1 MLATFNVGLTHG
13 LPTRD
18 GTIGLFTVLVNLMDL
33 LKQLL
38 VATAA
43 FGWLATSPVI
53 KSVATDLEC
62 LTLPADGTL

>member
-1 MLATFNVGLTHG
+1 MIATFDFGLTHG

-18 GTIGLFTVLVNLMDL
+18 GTIGLLTVLVNLTDL

-43 FGWLATSPVI
+43 FGWLATPPQLASLVVF
-53 KSVATDLEC
+53 VALSTKV
-62 LTLPADGTL
+62 